1 MRRVI
6 LAFCTLSFMVG
17 CGSKELK
24 TEVTESY
31 PNGSKKVETSYFSR
45 VTDPRRV
52 VRYNVAG
59 GVMSD
64 TWMKD
69 NKPDSVMTI
78 FYKNGKKMKEAHY
91 IPPTDPAMKEMKHGK
106 ESEWYENGQLKSE
119 AVWDNGSPVGSFTTF
134 YEDGKKSSETI
145 FKDGKK
151 DGEAIEY
158 FSNGNTKSSTVYK
171 AGRREGVAKE
181 WYENGKIK
189 KEDNFVDNSLS
200 GKCVEYH
207 DNGKK
212 KLECNYK
219 DGQLHG
225 DKIEWNRSGRKVALG
240 KFENGDRVFGERF

>member
-1 MRRVI
+1 MKRAI
-6 LAFCTLSFMVG
+6 LAFCTLSFMIG
-17 CGSKELK
+17 CGPKELK

-31 PNGSKKVETSYFSR
+31 PNGSKKVEVSFYSR
-45 VTDPRRV
+45 ATDPRRV

-78 FYKNGKKMKEAHY
+78 YYKNGNKMKEAYY
-91 IPPTDPAMKEMKHGK
+91 IPPTDPAMKDMKHGK

-119 AVWDNGSPVGSFTTF
+119 AVWDSGSPVGSFVAY
-134 YEDGKKSSETI
+134 YEDGKKASETI
-145 FKDGKK
+145 YKDGKK
-151 DGEAIEY
+151 DGEALEY
-158 FSNGNTKSSTVYK
+158 FPNGNKKSSTIYK

-189 KEDNFVDNSLS
+189 KEDNFIDNSLS

-212 KLECNYK
+212 KLECTYK

-225 DKIEWNRSGRKVALG
+225 DKIEWNRGGRKVALG
-240 KFENGDRVFGERF
+240 KFENGTRTFGERF